1 MGEVGAHFVITL
13 CSNLDSL
20 KDFQDIAQ
28 TPELK
33 GCGNILKKTREYF
46 N

>member
-1 MGEVGAHFVITL
+1 MGEVDVVTIL

-33 GCGNILKKTREYF
+33 GCENIF
-46 N
+46 